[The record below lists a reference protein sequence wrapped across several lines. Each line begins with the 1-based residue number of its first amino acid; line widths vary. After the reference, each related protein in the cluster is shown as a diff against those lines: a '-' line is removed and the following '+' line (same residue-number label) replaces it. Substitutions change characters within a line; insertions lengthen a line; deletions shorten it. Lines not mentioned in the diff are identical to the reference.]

1 MYVEIIGVIVIF
13 VALRALITRNRA
25 ERLLYLNVIGFGVS
39 AIIAL
44 VINTPFALIVAAAFF
59 ICSTISANAIAYTLK
74 RLDDEILLEW
84 CKMEFFVSI
93 IAIALMVI
101 GAFGI
106 IFLKK
111 PLDKVIMFTILDAGF
126 ILVVVLFKYL
136 DVALFAA
143 LVDPL
148 STLVFILA
156 IVKIYEIRKKK
167 LESGELND

>member
-1 MYVEIIGVIVIF
+1 
-13 VALRALITRNRA
+13 
-25 ERLLYLNVIGFGVS
+25 
-39 AIIAL
+39 
-44 VINTPFALIVAAAFF
+44 
-59 ICSTISANAIAYTLK
+59 
-74 RLDDEILLEW
+74 
-84 CKMEFFVSI
+84 MEFIVSI